1 MRASTAALLLA
12 ILCVDAAFG
21 FYTVSQMRAK
31 HNRRQAMF
39 AKHNYKRVPEQYFE
53 QKLDHFLL
61 QDTRTWKQRYYI
73 DTGYWNGQGPI
84 FFQVGGEGAISD
96 ADIELLQMNNYGH
109 TYGALLVALEH
120 RFYGASQPF
129 NGDVS
134 TASLNY
140 LTSQQAL
147 ADAANFIHWIQE
159 QYNATNSPV
168 ITFGCSY
175 PGNLAAWFRLKYPTI
190 TAGAVASSAPVQA
203 TADMYSY
210 LEVVDRSLANF
221 TGPKC
226 DQLIQQATN
235 QIEQMLQTS
244 TGQKQVANMFKTCG
258 PLGGTKDISTLMSN
272 LMGNW
277 MGTVQYND
285 ENENPIDINYLC
297 GIMNSADSALDGY
310 VKVNNVML
318 QAQGQN
324 CQDVS
329 YEDMVMEMNA
339 TVVGN
344 DGGVGIRQWV
354 YQTCFEFG
362 YFQTTD
368 AEDQPFGNLVPLKFY
383 TDLCKDVYGLDFI
396 PSRIDD
402 TNTYYGGHAIPAN
415 GPTNI
420 LFVNGEIDPWH
431 SLGVTWDISPTLL
444 HILISDTAHCA
455 NVLPNDSADPAD
467 LVVARQLTSKIIGTW
482 LH

>member
-1 MRASTAALLLA
+1 MRASIAAILLA
-12 ILCVDAAFG
+12 ILFVDAAFG
-21 FYTVSQMRAK
+21 FYTITQMKAK
-31 HNRRQAMF
+31 HNKRQALF

-53 QKLDHFLL
+53 QKMDHFLL
-61 QDTRTWKQRYYI
+61 QDTRTWKQRYFI
-73 DTGYWNGQGPI
+73 DTSYWNGQGPI

-96 ADIELLQMNNYGH
+96 ADIELLQMNNYGQ

-120 RFYGASQPF
+120 RFYGKSQPF
-129 NGDVS
+129 PGDLS
-134 TASLNY
+134 TPNLNY

-147 ADAANFIHWIQE
+147 ADAATFIRWIQD
-159 QYNATNSPV
+159 QYNASNSQV

-190 TAGAVASSAPVQA
+190 TAGSVASSAPVQA
-203 TADMYSY
+203 TADMFQY

-235 QIEQMLQTS
+235 QIENLLQTS
-244 TGQKQVANMFKTCG
+244 SGKKQVERNFKTCAPLAG
-258 PLGGTKDISTLMSN
+258 PKDIATLMSN

-297 GIMNSADSALDGY
+297 NIMTGADNAMDGY
-310 VKVNNVML
+310 IQVNNAML
-318 QAQGQN
+318 QAQGQS

-329 YEDMVMEMNA
+329 YTDMVMQMNSTA
-339 TVVGN
+339 IDN
-344 DGGVGIRQWV
+344 NGGVGIRQWV

-368 AEDQPFGNLVPLKFY
+368 GANQPFGNLVPLSYY
-383 TDLCKDVYGLDFI
+383 TDLCRDVYGLEFV

-402 TNTYYGGHAIPAN
+402 TNTYYGGHSIPAN

-431 SLGVTWDISPTLL
+431 SLGITWDISPTLL
-444 HILISDTAHCA
+444 HILIDDTAHCA
-455 NVLPNDSADPAD
+455 NVLPNDPSDPAD
-467 LVVARQLTSKIIGTW
+467 LRAARQLTSKIIGTW